1 MARRWCGRPLTSAF
15 TAHGAGTGLMVED
28 VASSVLIS
36 IVMVVKVQ
44 VYELDAVLVM
54 HSTP

>member
-1 MARRWCGRPLTSAF
+1 
-15 TAHGAGTGLMVED
+15 MVED

-36 IVMVVKVQ
+36 IVVVVKAQ
-44 VYELDAVLVM
+44 VYELDAVLVV